1 MNVAS
6 PQTHNYS
13 DVHAKQSNSEME
25 DIGILL
31 LLVSLKNPNSNKKLV
46 KYHRNISYKLIQLPT
61 TKLLNK
67 KNKKK

>member
-25 DIGILL
+25 DIVILL
-31 LLVSLKNPNSNKKLV
+31 LPVSLNNPNSNKKLV
-46 KYHRNISYKLIQLPT
+46 KYH
-61 TKLLNK
+61 
-67 KNKKK
+67 KNKIYRINSFNWHYKITQKK